1 MMYRGKHIAHKATRK
16 PNKGVGKVSALLLS
30 LLLLTVFAVGG
41 TVAYLVTKTTPV
53 QNTFT
58 PAAVS
63 CEVTETFENNVKSNV
78 NVTNTGDT
86 DVYIRVK
93 LVSYRVKEVN
103 GEVKHIGGTAT
114 VPDFTLGTNWVKNGG
129 YYYYTQPVS
138 PGSSPFYPLIGETGI
153 TLIEYTD
160 ADGGKQVIEVMAE
173 AIQSSPAS
181 AVQQAWGVSISE
193 GSVTGNSAGGNGQ

>member
-1 MMYRGKHIAHKATRK
+1 MYQGKHFAPKITRK
-16 PNKGVGKVSALLLS
+16 PQKGVGKVGALLLS

-41 TVAYLVTKTTPV
+41 TVAYLVTRTTPV

-86 DVYIRVK
+86 DAYIRVR
-93 LVSYRVKEVN
+93 LVTYRVN
-103 GEVKHIGGTAT
+103 ASGQHIGGTAT
-114 VPDFTLGTNWVKNGG
+114 VPDFTLGTNWVEYGG
-129 YYYYTQPVS
+129 YYYYTQPVAPGGS
-138 PGSSPFYPLIGETGI
+138 PSYPLIGNTGI

-181 AVQQAWGVSISE
+181 AVQQSWGVSISE
-193 GSVTGNSAGGNGQ
+193 GNVTQSSAGGNE